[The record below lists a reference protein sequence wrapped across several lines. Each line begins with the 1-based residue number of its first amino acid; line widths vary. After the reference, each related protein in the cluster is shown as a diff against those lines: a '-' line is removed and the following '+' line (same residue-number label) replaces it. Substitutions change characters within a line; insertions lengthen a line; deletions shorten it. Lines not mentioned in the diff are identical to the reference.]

1 MFMYIYNVKEDVM
14 QYAESSN
21 LCEMFQATTGK
32 DYVMT
37 RVLFGISPRGYYVAI
52 ADSENNTCVPKE
64 WYVLK
69 SFFNGE
75 KKYIR

>member
-1 MFMYIYNVKEDVM
+1 
-14 QYAESSN
+14 
-21 LCEMFQATTGK
+21 MFQATTGK

-37 RVLFGISPRGYYVAI
+37 RVLFGVSPRGYYIAI